1 MTFLRPLLFALLA
14 LASLPAAA
22 VRDLSGQTP
31 GGAYYRIV
39 APDDWRAGDPL
50 VLYQHGFDF
59 DPPAPNP
66 SLGPLLEVQLAQ
78 GYAVAA
84 SSFSQRGWALFRAL
98 DDNAELLEV
107 FTRALGAPGEI
118 VAFGGS
124 MGGLVSL
131 KLAEDP
137 RFADRTSSVFAICP
151 AAAGTEAWDFAFD
164 LRLIYDE
171 LCEGVSGGELQ
182 RGDPPHTWAVNL
194 DQIPP
199 NLDNLE
205 NSEDALRALTRVAQC
220 TGLGLPSG
228 FRTVQQ
234 RQRLAELQRITR
246 ITDEAFLATNL
257 AYAVFAMSDVVR
269 APDKLGG
276 RSPFD
281 SARPPY
287 ASGENVA
294 GLQVVHADPFGR
306 YDLADA
312 SSLAGT
318 GSAKILSMHTSKD
331 QLVVPA
337 HQAYLRRR
345 YPAERLVSAIV
356 AEETPTHCAFTVAE
370 GLAGWQA
377 LRAWRAGGPKPT
389 VGSLQSAC
397 TAIVSTGAAGPC
409 RIDANATI
417 EGVVAQPRLAY
428 RTPTTY
434 SGVWFDPARSGEGI
448 VVEEL
453 DDAIGHWQSGRQRVL
468 VSWFTF
474 GVDSEPLWIV
484 GQGEVL
490 ADNAVRVRD
499 AYVGRGRTFGGAGT
513 ATLERWGRIDLEFPG
528 RDTAGNA
535 SMRIRW
541 NGPPDY
547 GSGTLVYR
555 QTSTLALGE
564 APGFPVASPPAFSY
578 AQSGTYTL
586 DGRPGDGVILQQ
598 SAFRA
603 GGAWRALSQLV
614 WYTFDPEG
622 RPLWLV
628 GAAFDGNRTAFDVY
642 EARGTRFG
650 PAFDARD
657 VQRTAW
663 GRVDLE
669 LSGCDLVALRWRATN
684 PRYGDGRVTTTR
696 LSRPPRIGGCTP

>member
-1 MTFLRPLLFALLA
+1 MTLVRILLFFLLA

-22 VRDLSGQTP
+22 VRELSGQTP
-31 GGAYYRIV
+31 GGAFYRIV
-39 APDDWRAGDPL
+39 APDGWRAGDPL

-66 SLGPLLEVQLAQ
+66 SLGPLVEVQLAQ

-107 FTRALGAPGEI
+107 FTGAFGAPGEI

-164 LRLIYDE
+164 LRLIYDQ
-171 LCEGVSGGELQ
+171 LCAGVSGGELQ
-182 RGDPPHTWAVNL
+182 RGDPPHTWALNL

-220 TGLGLPSG
+220 TGLGLPTG
-228 FRTVQQ
+228 LRTLAQ

-269 APDKLGG
+269 APEKLGG

-281 SARPPY
+281 SARSAY
-287 ASGENVA
+287 ASGENVSA
-294 GLQVVHADPFGR
+294 LPDVRADPFGR
-306 YDLADA
+306 FDLADA

-318 GSAKILSMHTSKD
+318 GRAKILSLHTSKD

-345 YPAERLVSAIV
+345 YPAERIVSAIV
-356 AEETPTHCAFTVAE
+356 AEDAPTHCAFTVAE

-377 LRAWRAGGPKPT
+377 LRAWSAGAPKPS
-389 VGSLQSAC
+389 VASLQSAC
-397 TAIVSTGAAGPC
+397 TAILATGAAGPC

-417 EGVVAQPRLAY
+417 SGVVAQRRLAY
-428 RTPTTY
+428 APLITY

-448 VVEEL
+448 VIEEL
-453 DDAIGHWQSGRQRVL
+453 DDPIGHWQSGAQRVL
-468 VSWFTF
+468 VSWFTY
-474 GVDSEPLWIV
+474 DTNREPLWIV

-499 AYVGRGRTFGGAGT
+499 AYVGSGRGWNHCGRGFSPDRFSRTASGLKPFPRSPGVPMRFALIVVLAAASTACTWVEPDSRGIEVAVAPPTQDLGGCVRRGEVTVSVKAEIAGIDRNT
-513 ATLERWGRIDLEFPG
+513 LKVQDELESLARNEAATLGATHVQALEDPHG
-528 RDTAGNA
+528 
-535 SMRIRW
+535 
-541 NGPPDY
+541 
-547 GSGTLVYR
+547 
-555 QTSTLALGE
+555 GE
-564 APGFPVASPPAFSY
+564 QRF
-578 AQSGTYTL
+578 
-586 DGRPGDGVILQQ
+586 
-598 SAFRA
+598 
-603 GGAWRALSQLV
+603 
-614 WYTFDPEG
+614 
-622 RPLWLV
+622 
-628 GAAFDGNRTAFDVY
+628 AAYDCG
-642 EARGTRFG
+642 
-650 PAFDARD
+650 
-657 VQRTAW
+657 
-663 GRVDLE
+663 
-669 LSGCDLVALRWRATN
+669 
-684 PRYGDGRVTTTR
+684 
-696 LSRPPRIGGCTP
+696 